1 MGTPNILA
9 VLVLPDNNNMET
21 SGAMKAHNLP
31 TAGRWALI
39 KERSIP
45 TDINKGNGDGR

>member
-1 MGTPNILA
+1 MILR
-9 VLVLPDNNNMET
+9 LPKSFDYVFLYK
-21 SGAMKAHNLP
+21 SHGMKAHNLP

-39 KERSIP
+39 KEWSIP